1 MPVNGCGP
9 WRRFQNEEPD
19 LESFLQRYRREFLVL
34 SIGAFYIIVCAIV
47 QRLNHHEAV
56 NYFLDNVRWTMDCAL
71 GVLLLIFGFREAGNQ
86 DRRPRAW
93 FMAGWLVFAFAQV
106 LWNIQVIV
114 GWVPFPGPAD
124 FFYNTLPICVSIGFL
139 SVLFKG
145 LSPGEARAV
154 LLDIISIFVMS
165 LTLTLALYLPLWHS
179 TSAAVNVTAIVYPV
193 LYLTEFGIAV
203 LTVLTRKI
211 PPGFSSLLAV
221 LGLAIWAACWL
232 DWNLRVLRGENL
244 TATLSG
250 YGFSVGNLLCAAAL
264 GKWRSAASTNP
275 TLVRWAFR
283 VQRLFP
289 LILVSAA
296 CFAIVFGHR
305 HFGNLVSIVI
315 DIGAVTMI
323 VLAAARQSLVLF
335 EQDQLLDTERRLRIS
350 ERHEAEARRETDRF
364 KHNLSVARSIQ
375 QGLLPTARPKIAG
388 YDIAGWN
395 QPAEETGGDYY
406 DWQTLGDGRM
416 VVSIADATGHGIG
429 PALVTSVCRAYSRA
443 CMDGGGP
450 DLRETLS
457 HVNRLLASDLRDG
470 RFVTFCAAVLDAPAN
485 SLELISA
492 GHGPIFHYSAATKTA
507 RSLGSNGLP
516 LAIDASSIFD
526 PVERLHLAPG
536 DFVAVFTDGFS
547 EWCDT
552 RGEQFGVQRLGAA
565 LVRHAD
571 RTATEVLAA
580 VYADLIGFV
589 TTSPQLDDLTV
600 IIIKRDTADATK

>member
-1 MPVNGCGP
+1 M
-9 WRRFQNEEPD
+9 
-19 LESFLQRYRREFLVL
+19 ESFLKRYRRECLVL
-34 SIGAFYIIVCAIV
+34 GIGAFYIIVCAIV
-47 QRLNHHEAV
+47 QKLNHNQAV
-56 NYFLDNVRWTMDCAL
+56 NYFLDNARWTVDCAL
-71 GVLLLIFGFREAGNQ
+71 GVFLLIFGFRDAGNE

-93 FMAGWLVFAFAQV
+93 FLAGWLVFAFAQI

-154 LLDIISIFVMS
+154 LLDILSIVVMA

-179 TSAAVNVTAIVYPV
+179 ASAAVNVTAIAYPV
-193 LYLTEFGIAV
+193 LYLTEFGIAIH
-203 LTVLTRKI
+203 TVLTRKI
-211 PPGFSSLLAV
+211 PPGFSSILAV
-221 LGLAIWAACWL
+221 LGLALWAACWL

-244 TATLSG
+244 TATFSG

-264 GKWRSAASTNP
+264 GQWRSAASANP
-275 TLVRWAFR
+275 TLVRWAYR

-289 LILVSAA
+289 LVLVLAA
-296 CFAIVFGHR
+296 CIAIVFGR
-305 HFGNLVSIVI
+305 RRFGNVVNIVI
-315 DIGAVTMI
+315 DIGAVAMI

-335 EQDQLLDTERRLRIS
+335 EQDQLLDTERMLRLS
-350 ERHEAEARRETDRF
+350 ERREAEARRETDRF

-375 QGLLPTARPKIAG
+375 QGLMPTVKPKIAG

-395 QPAEETGGDYY
+395 QPADETGGDYY

-443 CMDGGGP
+443 CMDGGCP

-457 HVNRLLASDLRDG
+457 HVNRLLAADLRDG
-470 RFVTFCAAVLDAPAN
+470 RFVTFCAVVLDAPAN
-485 SLELISA
+485 TLELISA
-492 GHGPIFHYSAATKTA
+492 GHGPIFHYTAATKTA

-516 LAIDASSIFD
+516 LAIDMNSGFD
-526 PVERLHLAPG
+526 PVERLQLAPG
-536 DFVAVFTDGFS
+536 DMIAVFTDGFS
-547 EWCDT
+547 EWSDT
-552 RGEQFGVQRLGAA
+552 GGEQFGVQRLSEA

-571 RTATEVLAA
+571 QAAAQTIAA
-580 VYADLIGFV
+580 VHADMTAFV
-589 TTSPQLDDLTV
+589 TTSPQLDDLTA
-600 IIIKRDTADATK
+600 IIIKRDLISAG